1 MTIDIE
7 ETIELIEMH
16 GRTIIDACICD
27 HCHGP
32 DKMEMLKKLDR
43 MRELIMT
50 LPEHL
55 DVEFEPE
62 GRTAH

>member
-16 GRTIIDACICD
+16 GRTIIDSCICD

-32 DKMEMLKKLDR
+32 DRMLMLKKLDR

-55 DVEFEPE
+55 DVEFEAE